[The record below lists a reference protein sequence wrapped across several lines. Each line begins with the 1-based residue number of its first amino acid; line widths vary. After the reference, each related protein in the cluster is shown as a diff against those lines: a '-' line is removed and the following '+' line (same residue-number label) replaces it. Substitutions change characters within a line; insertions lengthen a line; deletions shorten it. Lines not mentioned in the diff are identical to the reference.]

1 MYNLSQ
7 LISFIYAYAFSN
19 VFLVYFLKLPLLISN
34 QKEIIKEYYAQN
46 FNSTFFLD
54 FVLILVYLL
63 VACFFANL
71 FNVQTIPMKFIIVVL
86 TTILITGSFMLYYTS
101 KKNDGSFWSRWFH
114 LSGYKSVLY
123 DIILVSFVYL
133 IYEYI
138 YNIADKKTI

>member
-34 QKEIIKEYYAQN
+34 QKEIVKEYYAQN

-54 FVLILVYLL
+54 FFLILIYLL
-63 VACFFANL
+63 VACFFTNL
-71 FNVQTIPMKFIIVVL
+71 FNIKTIPMKFIVVVL
-86 TTILITGSFMLYYTS
+86 STILLTGSFMLYFTS
-101 KKNDGSFWSRWFH
+101 REITNKFWSRWFH
-114 LSGYKSVLY
+114 LSGYRSVLY
-123 DIILVSFVYL
+123 DSILVSFVYL